1 MNKHPS
7 CNSFIEIIRATFF
20 ISLLILSGCNFI
32 RTAPSSTDSELPLM
46 LEALEGKD
54 PLILSEENEHLAPN
68 RLVHLLREES
78 SSLKGFILRRGI
90 PDAVRVVDSSQD
102 KSKVDLYYLSPDELF
117 RIEQE
122 KSVWVILGPTQIQRD
137 FLLPLKRNIRKT
149 ISTQQREASIAPP
162 LDAPSERFLSIEQ
175 IDSPNSLREEVLK
188 LTRGSTIPIAERNE
202 KGDVSHRVISRQE
215 NMLILAL
222 WYTFEKENAPR
233 LARMNGKQISASLE
247 PGELVQIPAYLVK
260 NDRVLE
266 AENASKIAALIHQ

>member
-1 MNKHPS
+1 
-7 CNSFIEIIRATFF
+7 
-20 ISLLILSGCNFI
+20 
-32 RTAPSSTDSELPLM
+32 M